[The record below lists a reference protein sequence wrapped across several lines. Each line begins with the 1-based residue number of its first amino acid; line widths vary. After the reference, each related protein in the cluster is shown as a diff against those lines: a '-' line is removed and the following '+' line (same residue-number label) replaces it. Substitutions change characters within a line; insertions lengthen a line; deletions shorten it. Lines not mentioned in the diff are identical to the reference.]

1 MCADAS
7 AELLRPIDGMN
18 EYPER
23 ILAQAIDVAR
33 GIEDDGQDGGPTLG
47 RSQRAV
53 LVSAL
58 DPGDAEGRVR
68 SADHARNFDR
78 NLDFTD
84 LGEGVIGAG
93 VIVEGCCTLVGG
105 EVIGAEPVLPDNDG
119 ISGAEAT
126 LPVERR
132 KLQGDWGTGGLMVGN
147 GCGDCWG
154 FPGLVA
160 LT

>member
-1 MCADAS
+1 MCAGAS
-7 AELLRPIDGMN
+7 TELLRPVDGMY

-33 GIEDDGQDGGPTLG
+33 GTQDDGQDGGPTLG
-47 RSQRAV
+47 RSQRGV

-58 DPGDAEGRVR
+58 GPGDAEGGVR
-68 SADHARNFDR
+68 GADHARNFDR

-105 EVIGAEPVLPDNDG
+105 EVIGTEPVLPDDDG
-119 ISGAEAT
+119 IGEDGENLLDETCEVPSA
-126 LPVERR
+126 LLV
-132 KLQGDWGTGGLMVGN
+132 GGLVVGD
-147 GCGDCWG
+147 GRCDGWR
-154 FPGLVA
+154 FTELVD
-160 LT
+160 